1 MLITKYKG
9 GFYIMKIYDFK
20 FKTIDGEDA
29 TLEQFKDKVVL
40 IVNTASKCGF
50 TPQYKDLQKL
60 YEKYTAEGFEILGF
74 PSNQFAD
81 QEPANN
87 VEVKKF
93 CEINFGVTFPLS
105 EKVEVRGIDAHPLFK
120 YLTEQSSFKGFDL
133 ANPSGKMLYSFLQ
146 EKFPDYLLGDSIKWN
161 FTKFLIDRQGKVVER
176 FESTTEPMDI
186 EKHIQSLL

>member
-1 MLITKYKG
+1 MR
-9 GFYIMKIYDFK
+9 IYDFN

-29 TLEQFKDKVVL
+29 SLEQFKDKVIL

-60 YEKYTAEGFEILGF
+60 YEKYNNEGFEILGF

-87 VEVKKF
+87 VEVKNF

-105 EKVEVRGIDAHPLFK
+105 EKIEVRGKDADPIFK
-120 YLTEQSSFKGFDL
+120 YLTEESEFKGFDMS
-133 ANPSGKMLYSFLQ
+133 NPSGKMLHAFLN
-146 EKFPDYLLGDSIKWN
+146 EKFPEYLLGDSVKWN
-161 FTKFLIDRQGKVVER
+161 FTKFLIDRKGNVVDR
-176 FESTTEPMDI
+176 FESTIEPMDI
-186 EKHIQSLL
+186 EKDIQSLL